1 MSDKTIEFLVDG
13 GETAEEDLRTVT
25 DEMPGRYEAKEELAR
40 GGSGRILIVLDKH
53 IGRNIAMKELLQDLN
68 KDHSKTDELQ
78 EEAIR
83 NRFLREARVT
93 GGLEHPSIVPVYEIG
108 RHADGSFYYTMRLVK
123 GTTMLNAIKKC
134 ANVFQRLELLPHF
147 LNVCNAVAYAHSKG
161 VINRDLKPSNVM
173 IGEFGETV
181 VLDWGLAKMKDS
193 NEETIFVRQIS
204 GGVGE
209 TVIGQAI
216 GTPSYMPPEQAEG
229 KIGDIDEISDIYS
242 LGAMLYQILTGRP
255 PVSGKSLDE
264 IINKVLTE
272 EIENAAKK
280 EKDAPRELAAIAAK
294 ALSKDKNDRYTS
306 VGDMIDDLTA
316 YMSGRKVGVYHYSV
330 FESLEFVA
338 SRHKTA
344 FISAL
349 VIIAIAVFAAV
360 QILLALNRT
369 TVAKQEAEH
378 GKVTAN
384 YRTAQAFSE
393 KSEKLA
399 TEKDYIAS
407 RVYAAAAMYY
417 NPLNKKSP
425 EYNAGFA
432 ATSGDSEKM
441 LSSAASKFYIENFHR
456 GAAFERDVSTH
467 CRITAAAMSNAENV
481 VVTGCD
487 NGIVSLFNVPELSE
501 IYKFNLESRVSG
513 ITFSEDD
520 KKLSVTTADKGIFV
534 IDIQA
539 KTAENRM
546 GSAFGGN
553 ETEFGKVAEKWY
565 QKENEKI
572 ESFALSPDK
581 KTILAGSESGKIAVF
596 SREKK
601 EFVNSLSFWTSPIV
615 SINFQHDGSH
625 FLTVSKEGR
634 IMLWDTEKKMPLF
647 VIDGHDSAVS
657 AAFFAGTDR
666 VISAGEDGLL
676 RVWKRHDKQVTE
688 TFDIDSE
695 DVRKAVLLKGLS
707 AIFALSGN
715 KISIVSKNEG
725 LLFERKEDF
734 QVTDV
739 SASSDGRYIAT
750 AEAEGVLG
758 FYDRENITEKKIALK
773 EDIRSVD
780 ISSDSNHVAVSG
792 DTEIFLVSFEKDE
805 VKSAGCIRNRAVRPV
820 FSPGGKKLAALCGET
835 ITIFSLPDFSVF
847 SEVKIE
853 GRKAVSLEF
862 LPDSTLLAG
871 FDKGTLSHID
881 TYDNSIMDF
890 SGKFDPTNKTAV
902 SFEGTFAATVA
913 DHNGVRIWNVREHR
927 LFFTISTDKEPGCLV
942 FARDKNSL
950 GICSG
955 GKIRFYPLEAPDLEL
970 PPAELLRKME
980 LEAGMELKDFYLETL
995 TSEEIAKEE
1004 GKL

>member
-1 MSDKTIEFLVDG
+1 MSSKTVEFLVES
-13 GETAEEDLRTVT
+13 GENIEKIPNHVT
-25 DEMPGRYEAKEELAR
+25 DEAAGRYESIEEIAR
-40 GGSGRILIVLDKH
+40 GGSGRILAVFDRH
-53 IGRNIAMKELLQDLN
+53 IGRKIAMKELLADLN
-68 KDHSKTDELQ
+68 KNPSEEDDLQ
-78 EEAIR
+78 ETATR

-93 GGLEHPSIVPVYEIG
+93 GRLEHPSIVPVYEIG

-123 GTTMLNAIKKC
+123 GTTMLSAIKRC
-134 ANVFQRLELLPHF
+134 RDVFQRLELLPHF
-147 LNVCNAVAYAHSKG
+147 LNVCNAVAYAHSNG

-181 VLDWGLAKMKDS
+181 VLDWGLAKIKDS
-193 NEETIFVRQIS
+193 EETIFVRQIS

-209 TVIGQAI
+209 TVFGRAI

-229 KIGDIDEISDIYS
+229 KISDIDEISDIYS
-242 LGAMLYQILTGRP
+242 LGAILYQILTGKP

-264 IINKVLTE
+264 IIQKVLTE
-272 EIENAAKK
+272 EVENAVKK
-280 EKDAPRELAAIAAK
+280 EKDAPPELAAIAEK

-306 VGDMIDDLTA
+306 VSDMIDDLTA

-330 FESLEFVA
+330 FESLKFVA

-344 FISAL
+344 FISSL
-349 VIIAIAVFAAV
+349 VIIAIGVFAAV

-369 TVAKQEAEH
+369 TLAKQEAEL

-393 KSEKLA
+393 KSDRLGS
-399 TEKDYIAS
+399 EKDYIAS

-425 EYNAGFA
+425 EYNTEFA
-432 ATSGDSEKM
+432 VTSGDSEEM

-456 GAAFERDVSTH
+456 GAVFEHDISTH
-467 CRITAAAMSNAENV
+467 CRITAAAVSRAENIAA
-481 VVTGCD
+481 TGCD
-487 NGIVSLFNVPELSE
+487 NGIVTLFNLPELSE

-513 ITFSEDD
+513 LSFSNDD
-520 KKLSVTTADKGIFV
+520 KKLSAETSGKGTFV
-534 IDIQA
+534 IDIHA
-539 KTAENRM
+539 KTAETRF
-546 GSAFGGN
+546 GSTFGGN

-572 ESFALSPDK
+572 DSFAISPDK
-581 KTILAGSESGKIAVF
+581 KIILAGSESGKIAVF

-601 EFVNSLSFWTSPIV
+601 EFVNTVSFWTSPVVGI
-615 SINFQHDGSH
+615 SFQSDGSH

-634 IMLWDTEKKMPLF
+634 ILVWETEKMRPLF
-647 VIDGHDSAVS
+647 VINGHDSAVT
-657 AAFFAGTDR
+657 AAFFTGSDR
-666 VISAGEDGLL
+666 IVSAGEDGLL
-676 RVWKRHDKQVTE
+676 RIWKKHGKQVTE
-688 TFDIDSE
+688 TFDIGSE
-695 DVRKAVLLKGLS
+695 DIRKAVLLKGLS

-715 KISIVSKNEG
+715 KISIVSKNNTP
-725 LLFERKEDF
+725 LFERKEDL

-750 AEAEGVLG
+750 AEKDGLLG

-773 EDIRSVD
+773 EEIRSVD
-780 ISSDSNHVAVSG
+780 ISPDSSHAAVAG

-805 VKSAGCIRNRAVRPV
+805 VKSAACIRNRAVRPA
-820 FSPGGKKLAALCGET
+820 FSPGGKKLAALCSDT
-835 ITIFSLPDFSVF
+835 ITIFSVPDFSV
-847 SEVKIE
+847 SGEIKIE
-853 GRKAVSLEF
+853 GRKTVSLEF

-890 SGKFDPTNKTAV
+890 SGRFDPTDKTAV
-902 SFEGTFAATVA
+902 SFDGAFAATVA
-913 DHNGVRIWNVREHR
+913 AHNGVRIWNVREHR

-970 PPAELLRKME
+970 PPAKLLRKME
-980 LEAGMELKDFYLETL
+980 REAGMELRDFYLETL
-995 TSEEIAKEE
+995 TTEEIQKND
-1004 GKL
+1004 GKS